1 MNKLNGSFLGV
12 MLKSIEDFNYN
23 WVIIKIIHNLKEV
36 FSKVQYF
43 IPQGYEKGIMES
55 CKSKICR
62 IFLYL
67 FLIYGRQS
75 FYFFQNDKCT
85 TSGLWSDRNLPFSSA
100 SSGI

>member
-43 IPQGYEKGIMES
+43 IPQGYDMYLVTP
-55 CKSKICR
+55 CKIITCKE
-62 IFLYL
+62 
-67 FLIYGRQS
+67 
-75 FYFFQNDKCT
+75 FFFVYINI
-85 TSGLWSDRNLPFSSA
+85 A
-100 SSGI
+100 

>member
-43 IPQGYEKGIMES
+43 IPQWYSDIIPCRSMIYKGFVLLVKLETPDYFY
-55 CKSKICR
+55 R
-62 IFLYL
+62 IVC
-67 FLIYGRQS
+67 I
-75 FYFFQNDKCT
+75 
-85 TSGLWSDRNLPFSSA
+85 
-100 SSGI
+100 

>member
-43 IPQGYEKGIMES
+43 IPQGYSDIIPCRSMIYKGFLFIKLETPDYFY
-55 CKSKICR
+55 R
-62 IFLYL
+62 IVC
-67 FLIYGRQS
+67 I
-75 FYFFQNDKCT
+75 
-85 TSGLWSDRNLPFSSA
+85 
-100 SSGI
+100 